1 MPPKWRLFEK
11 MWQATTSLSIYW
23 GCQKRS
29 CSTWKWLLAL
39 AGPNKLHF
47 FLDFRKGPVTWKCT
61 VNFKLTFVSN
71 SPLTCRYMNSDV
83 NICDIRLLTNSYQS
97 NAHKWIWKHKFN
109 DVLIRWLKKCSFL
122 IWKTH
127 EDIRDSEVNLL
138 AQSLCHNLRL
148 QSKKNNFPF
157 QPFLRVIVFDAVI
170 IGYHINICNYLIH
183 SNEVSQEEV
192 SWLLLEW
199 TEGPLVFYIMVE
211 NKSKFMNLQCLVQ
224 ISDSWK
230 QFCFG
235 CKILVYSKYKYK
247 IFAFPKY
254 YMFAFCKAWINTREP
269 ASSSYFSR

>member
-1 MPPKWRLFEK
+1 MKKCDKQQL
-11 MWQATTSLSIYW
+11 L
-23 GCQKRS
+23 CQYIEV
-29 CSTWKWLLAL
+29 A
-39 AGPNKLHF
+39 
-47 FLDFRKGPVTWKCT
+47 RKGLAVPESDSWPWLVLISCT
-61 VNFKLTFVSN
+61 FSWILERAQSLGSVLWISFVSN